1 MSIDVYGWVN
11 IDEYRCIWMST
22 DVYGLVNMDEYV

>member
-11 IDEYRCIWMST
+11 IDEYRCKWMSE
-22 DVYGLVNMDEYV
+22 YGWVQMYMDE